1 MSKQRPSAEQL
12 AELIAQPHFGRT
24 REVIPSTD
32 PIQPTAMVVAI
43 EEIDVY
49 DHNPRQLANDRYEEI
64 KASIRASGMEQ
75 TLTITRRPDAPRYM
89 IAAGGNTRLQ
99 ALKALWRETGDE
111 RFRYIHC
118 LFRPWQGDTDTLVA
132 HLRENDVR
140 GDLLFI
146 DRARGLTAVKAL
158 VEAER
163 EQSMSQREFSTY
175 LAEQGYGVSHTVLN
189 SAAYAVQSLEAS
201 IPVALGA
208 GMSRTQV
215 DRIRKLDKAFVS
227 AWSALQVPDAASGQS
242 LFLALL
248 GRHDDEVIDL
258 DLLHRDAVNELS
270 VSADCDVQH
279 AAMIYGAAID
289 GRDLGD
295 LIESV
300 SDPEVPDDEPLAEE
314 PTATSPTPRAVTAQ
328 PSPPVATTP
337 PVKTPFPRAPDQLT
351 HSAST
356 PGEQPQATTQTRL
369 LASDQATHLDDLR
382 DEAFRLADAAAQML
396 GCDDVVRRISN
407 GLGFLVEAVPADVRE
422 SLPINQRP
430 ALLCAWWL
438 LVTVSEQFASHGL
451 AERAMPADWQDT
463 PVGEAMAKA
472 TQVEH
477 WQSRMARE
485 KRAEALLAVP
495 YMPASNYAAYGL
507 HRVTTEFFD
516 TWTALLTITR
526 QIYSATDGQPWAYM
540 E

>member
-24 REVIPSTD
+24 REVMASTD
-32 PIQPTAMVVAI
+32 PIQPTAMVVAVD
-43 EEIDVY
+43 EIDVY
-49 DHNPRQLANDRYEEI
+49 DHNPRQLANDRYDEI

-75 TLTITRRPDAPRYM
+75 TLTITRRPGAPRYM

-99 ALKALWRETGDE
+99 AVKALWRETGDE
-111 RFRYIHC
+111 RFRCIHC

-132 HLRENDVR
+132 HLKENDVR
-140 GDLLFI
+140 GDLSFI
-146 DRARGLTAVKAL
+146 DRARGLTELKAL

-163 EQSMSQREFSTY
+163 EQSMSQREFSAY

-208 GMSRTQV
+208 GMSRAQV
-215 DRIRKLDKAFVS
+215 DRIRKLHKAFVS

-295 LIESV
+295 LVESV
-300 SDPEVPDDEPLAEE
+300 SDSEAADDEPLAEE
-314 PTATSPTPRAVTAQ
+314 PGTASPTPKAATAQ

-337 PVKTPFPRAPDQLT
+337 SVKTPFPRATDQPT
-351 HSAST
+351 HSAAT
-356 PGEQPQATTQTRL
+356 PREPPAPAAQTSP
-369 LASDQATHLDDLR
+369 LASNQTTHLDDLR

-396 GCDDVVRRISN
+396 GCDDIVRPIGN
-407 GLGFLVEAVPADVRE
+407 GLGFLVDAVPAEVRE

-451 AERAMPADWQDT
+451 AERAMPTDWQDT
-463 PVGEAMAKA
+463 PVGEAMTKA

-526 QIYSATDGQPWAYM
+526 QIYAATDGQPWA
-540 E
+540 